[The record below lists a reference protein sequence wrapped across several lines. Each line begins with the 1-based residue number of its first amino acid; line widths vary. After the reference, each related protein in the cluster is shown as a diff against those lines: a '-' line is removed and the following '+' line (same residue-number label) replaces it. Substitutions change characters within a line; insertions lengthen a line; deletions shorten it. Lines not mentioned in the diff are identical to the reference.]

1 MVFLASERQALPRFR
16 HDQVLAPLKG
26 VRSGQAFESQPWLA
40 GNQMNKQMM
49 TGAALFGALW
59 LGGCATEDY
68 VNKHV
73 ATVQGQVDT
82 VKGHAGEQDA
92 RLSATDKTAH
102 EALERAQAAGKL
114 AQGKF
119 LYSMVLTDD
128 ATKFP
133 VNGST
138 LSDEA
143 KSRLTEFAN
152 KLKSDNR
159 NVYLEI
165 QGYTDSKGAP
175 QANLALGQ
183 ARADAVRLYLNEQG
197 VALNRMATISYGQDN
212 PVAPNDTRDGRAQNR
227 RVVLVVLE

>member
-1 MVFLASERQALPRFR
+1 MRSERL
-16 HDQVLAPLKG
+16 G
-26 VRSGQAFESQPWLA
+26 YESQPRLA
-40 GNQMNKQMM
+40 GDQMKKYMI
-49 TGAALFGALW
+49 TGAALLGALW

-73 ATVQGQVDT
+73 AVVQGQVDT
-82 VKGHAGEQDA
+82 VQGHAQQQDQQIGA
-92 RLSATDKTAH
+92 ADKTAH
-102 EALERAQAAGKL
+102 EALDRAIAAGKL

-143 KSRLTEFAN
+143 KSRLVELAT
-152 KLKSDNR
+152 KLKTDNLP
-159 NVYLEI
+159 VYLEI
-165 QGYTDSKGAP
+165 QGYTDATGTP
-175 QANLALGQ
+175 PANTALGQ
-183 ARADAVRLYLNEQG
+183 ARADAVRLFLNEQG

-212 PVAPNDTRDGRAQNR
+212 PVAPNTTKEGRAQNR
-227 RVVLVVLE
+227 RVVIVVLD

>member
-1 MVFLASERQALPRFR
+1 MTRQLTA
-16 HDQVLAPLKG
+16 
-26 VRSGQAFESQPWLA
+26 
-40 GNQMNKQMM
+40 
-49 TGAALFGALW
+49 GAALLGALW

-82 VKGHAGEQDA
+82 VQSHSQQQDQQI
-92 RLSATDKTAH
+92 SAADKTAH
-102 EALERAQAAGKL
+102 EALDRAEAAGKL

-143 KSRLTEFAN
+143 KSRLTEFAA

-165 QGYTDSKGAP
+165 QGYTDASGSP
-175 QANLALGQ
+175 QANVSLGQ
-183 ARADAVRLYLNEQG
+183 QRAESVRLYLNEQG
-197 VALNRMATISYGQDN
+197 VALNRMATISYGEAN
-212 PVAPNDTRDGRAQNR
+212 PVAPNDSKDGRAQNR
-227 RVVLVVLE
+227 RVVMVVLE

>member
-1 MVFLASERQALPRFR
+1 M
-16 HDQVLAPLKG
+16 
-26 VRSGQAFESQPWLA
+26 
-40 GNQMNKQMM
+40 KQQIMM
-49 TGAALFGALW
+49 GAALLGALW
-59 LGGCATEDY
+59 LGGCATQDY
-68 VNKHV
+68 VDKHV
-73 ATVQGQVDT
+73 AAVQGQVDT
-82 VKGHAGEQDA
+82 ARGHSQEQDDRIGA
-92 RLSATDKTAH
+92 ADKTAH
-102 EALERAQAAGKL
+102 EALARAIEAGKL

-159 NVYLEI
+159 PVYLEI
-165 QGYTDSKGAP
+165 QGYTDSTGTP
-175 QANLALGQ
+175 TTNLALGA
-183 ARADAVRLYLNEQG
+183 ARAEAVRLYLNEQG

-212 PVAPNDTRDGRAQNR
+212 PVAPNDTKDGRAQNR
-227 RVVLVVLE
+227 RVVMVVLD